1 MPRQR
6 STILVPLPLPE
17 DRHTAPLEERTFAR
31 LHITERQLEILD
43 LVSKGK
49 SSRDIGT
56 ILNISRKTVDHLVER
71 ACDNLEVRTR
81 FQAVLKVRDLGLLSA
96 REASPS

>member
-1 MPRQR
+1 MPRKR
-6 STILVPLPLPE
+6 SQILVPLPSRDE
-17 DRHTAPLEERTFAR
+17 ATHAP
-31 LHITERQLEILD
+31 TEPRSFQRVYLTDRQLEILD

-71 ACDNLEVRTR
+71 ACDGLEVRTR
-81 FQAVLKVRDLGLLSA
+81 FQAVLKARDLGLLGG
-96 REASPS
+96 REISPS